1 MELVQAL
8 WCPKEGS
15 TDAQYEDAFQLGEG
29 GGVACVAD
37 GASAA
42 VYARQWANLLVA
54 EFATGDPVPDRDD
67 PLWSRVSALG
77 KRWSEEVGGSGEENT
92 SWWAEEKL
100 PEGSQASLLVV
111 RWDENKLH
119 AASVGDVCLFVIRD
133 NKFKWAFP
141 LKKSAAFGNHP
152 ALIPT
157 DPTKFKKKPPVVRF
171 SASLE
176 PKDRLFLCTDAIAQW
191 FLWRYEQKARPWD
204 ELPAEEE
211 LRAWVQARRDDDSL
225 KNDDVTL
232 LELHAL

>member
-1 MELVQAL
+1 MEQVQAL

-15 TDAQYEDAFQLGEG
+15 TDEQYEDAYSLGD
-29 GGVACVAD
+29 GVACVAD

-42 VYARQWANLLVA
+42 VYARQWARLLVD
-54 EFATGDPVPDRDD
+54 EFCTGDPVPDRDD

-77 KRWSEEVGGSGEENT
+77 KRWSEEVGQSGEGGNS

-111 RWDENKLH
+111 RWEENKLH

-171 SASLE
+171 SANLE
-176 PKDRLFLCTDAIAQW
+176 PEDRLFLCTDAIAQW
-191 FLWRYEQKARPWD
+191 FLMRHEQKARPWD
-204 ELPAEEE
+204 ELPAEENF
-211 LRAWVQARRDDDSL
+211 RAWVQARRDDNSL

-232 LELHAL
+232 LELNG